1 MMELWL
7 NCLVEFNVGFFFVLV
22 LLVLYLKIDGVF
34 GVEISWILIWWV
46 VVVYNVLFLLL
57 IIGIKCRL

>member
-7 NCLVEFNVGFFFVLV
+7 NCLVEFNVGFVFVLV

-34 GVEISWILIWWV
+34 GVEISWILMWWV